1 MHLKLVGRQWTE
13 GNDYLWLV
21 SYAILAS
28 SENVS
33 RAPLSTL
40 DTPLGSEFKVQSSQ
54 KPDFE
59 TNQLMTFICIVGKL
73 EKKTRHKVK
82 TKA

>member
-1 MHLKLVGRQWTE
+1 MRKIQIHVSYTWYKSLSCFMHLKLVGRQWTE
-13 GNDYLWLV
+13 GSDYLWLV

-40 DTPLGSEFKVQSSQ
+40 DTPLGSEFKV
-54 KPDFE
+54 
-59 TNQLMTFICIVGKL
+59 
-73 EKKTRHKVK
+73 
-82 TKA
+82 

>member
-1 MHLKLVGRQWTE
+1 MRAACIWNWWEDSE
-13 GNDYLWLV
+13 GSDYLWLV

-40 DTPLGSEFKVQSSQ
+40 DTPLGSEFKVQSSK
-54 KPDFE
+54 KPDFK

-73 EKKTRHKVK
+73 EKKQ
-82 TKA
+82 AQGEN

>member
-13 GNDYLWLV
+13 GSDYLWLV

-40 DTPLGSEFKVQSSQ
+40 DTPLGSEFKVQSSK
-54 KPDFE
+54 KPDFK
-59 TNQLMTFICIVGKL
+59 TNQLMTFIWIVGKL
-73 EKKTRHKVK
+73 EKKQ
-82 TKA
+82 AQGEN

>member
-13 GNDYLWLV
+13 GSDYLWLV

-40 DTPLGSEFKVQSSQ
+40 DTPLGSEFKVQSSK
-54 KPDFE
+54 KPDFK

-73 EKKTRHKVK
+73 EKKKQ
-82 TKA
+82 AQGEN